1 MLQAVLI
8 DFDGTLMNTDEV
20 VLRSWEH
27 TYRELGREVP
37 PAEEIRRTFGEPL
50 RRSMEYIFPDVPV
63 EESLSIYRAYNKAR
77 FLTYT
82 EPYPGMVELIDR
94 LREEGILTALVTS
107 RLRNTTYLGLEHFDL
122 VRRFDAILT
131 EDDIEA
137 SKPDPDPVYTT
148 LRKLG
153 VPFEPSP
160 SWAAEGRIPQQ
171 KEHVLMIGDSVY
183 DIRCC
188 ENAGIGSVLVGWT
201 NTLQIACAASAG
213 LMKASADSPLTA
225 AASSGESVH
234 PDYILYEADA
244 FDDIFNDK
252 RGEQ

>member
-37 PAEEIRRTFGEPL
+37 SAAEIRLTFGEPL

-63 EESLSIYRAYNKAR
+63 DESLTIYREYNMAR
-77 FLTYT
+77 FLNYT
-82 EPYPGMVELIDR
+82 KPYPGMVELIDR
-94 LREEGILTALVTS
+94 LRERGVPTALVTS
-107 RLRNTTYLGLEHFDL
+107 RLRNTTYIGLEHFDL

-137 SKPDPDPVYTT
+137 SKPDPGPVYWT

-153 VPFEPSP
+153 VPFEESP
-160 SWAAEGRIPQQ
+160 SWAAEGRTPRQ
-171 KEHVLMIGDSVY
+171 KEQVLMIGDSIY
-183 DIRCC
+183 DIQCC
-188 ENAGIGSVLVGWT
+188 ENAGIGAMLVGWT
-201 NTLQIACAASAG
+201 NTLTIEGKKTAG
-213 LMKASADSPLTA
+213 LVKSTKDSPLTA
-225 AASSGESVH
+225 ATSNGESVH

-244 FDDIFNDK
+244 FDDIF
-252 RGEQ
+252 